1 MIMAN
6 DKKRLSL
13 TIDAELDRVMTERA
27 KEIGIPKSALVTFA
41 TSLFLNQLRAEEML
55 SGNTNAIYQVIR
67 KDYELLTSVRN
78 LDN

>member
-1 MIMAN
+1 MAN

-13 TIDAELDRVMTERA
+13 TIDAELDRVITERA

>member
-13 TIDAELDRVMTERA
+13 TIDAELDRVITERA

>member
-1 MIMAN
+1 MSN
-6 DKKRLSL
+6 EKKRVSL
-13 TIDAELDRVMTERA
+13 TIDAQLDQVMTERA

-55 SGNTNAIYQVIR
+55 NGDKNAIYEVIR
-67 KDYELLTSVRN
+67 KDYELLTSVKN